1 LWLERDF
8 EESEVLEVV
17 KELQGDKSPS
27 PDGFSLG
34 FVQTCWEVIK
44 EDIMAVFRDF
54 HSKGRFHKCLNAT
67 FIALIQKKKKKKK
80 KKRGRGVKKDFR
92 RISLVGNVYDF
103 QSASESLE
111 KCVIEDYIEVSKCV
125 YQGATEF
132 RFGYDN

>member
-17 KELQGDKSPS
+17 KELQGDKSPG

-54 HSKGRFHKCLNAT
+54 HSKGRFQKSLNAT
-67 FIALIQKKKKKKK
+67 FIALIKKKKKKE
-80 KKRGRGVKKDFR
+80 RERERVRGVKGF
-92 RISLVGNVYDF
+92 
-103 QSASESLE
+103 SA
-111 KCVIEDYIEVSKCV
+111 Y
-125 YQGATEF
+125 
-132 RFGYDN
+132 